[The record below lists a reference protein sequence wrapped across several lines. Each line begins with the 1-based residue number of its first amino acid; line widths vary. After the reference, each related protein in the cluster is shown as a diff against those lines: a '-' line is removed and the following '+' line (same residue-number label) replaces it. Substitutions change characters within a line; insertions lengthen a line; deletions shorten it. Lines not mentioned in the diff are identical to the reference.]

1 MSLKKKISLLAL
13 RVSVEK
19 KFTFISDEYSYF
31 AILIFS
37 VFKGLGH
44 YFSDNWVDLF
54 LTLSSNWPSSNL
66 SLAKF

>member
-44 YFSDNWVDLF
+44 YFSDN
-54 LTLSSNWPSSNL
+54 
-66 SLAKF
+66 